1 MWWGRGSLC
10 HYVVRV
16 IVYSDIFVS
25 HSHIRPYRRAI
36 DRGREPAFSGQTSG
50 TGRCTARHI
59 HSLLKRRLHVLHLP
73 QLPSPPPQTRRHQLL
88 NQPISRAALFTRKLW
103 SHPLTPLP
111 RLIVVVPCG
120 ARSARSPTAQRTT
133 EIPACSGGVK
143 TLSFVFS
150 LFSSNSQTR
159 GNTLTCKTGSS
170 IKNIHH
176 FNYSFLNVCQRF
188 EFSRFP
194 SKNSDIKIFKNKIKA
209 KKYH

>member
-1 MWWGRGSLC
+1 MWWGHGSLC
-10 HYVVRV
+10 HYVVRA

-36 DRGREPAFSGQTSG
+36 DRGREPAFSSQTSG
-50 TGRCTARHI
+50 PGRCTARHI
-59 HSLLKRRLHVLHLP
+59 QSLRKRRLHVLHLP

-103 SHPLTPLP
+103 SHPLTAVP

-120 ARSARSPTAQRTT
+120 AHSAHSATTQRTT
-133 EIPACSGGVK
+133 KIPACSGGVK

-150 LFSSNSQTR
+150 LFSSNSQTWR
-159 GNTLTCKTGSS
+159 NTLSCRTGSS

-176 FNYSFLNVCQRF
+176 LNYRCLNVCPGF
-188 EFSRFP
+188 
-194 SKNSDIKIFKNKIKA
+194 
-209 KKYH
+209 